1 MKCVTFLLIA
11 LFLCGC
17 TNKIVL
23 QEIQQTQQ
31 QTPIQQMAV
40 YYEGEQKEKITF
52 EPEQRKILLGAFI
65 KQDKNIESMEYF
77 EKLTEKKHEIYGFT
91 TTLTEEFP
99 MMDILECYVN
109 KKIPLLVIQPADR
122 NFPFEQEHLEKAAEK
137 ANQYRIPMLI
147 DFYPNGEDYSSG
159 EDYKKYYQKAR
170 EIFKEK
176 APNTVFIWTM
186 SIENIENW
194 YAYYPQNADW
204 IGLSIYENGGNQ
216 GKDIAEMLERW
227 YAIFQKQK
235 PLILSHVGIS
245 HYSEKNSKYTEK
257 EASDEIKRL
266 YESIKAYPE
275 IKAIVYDS
283 VNLTRQYGMQSE
295 GENYSIVENEKVLN
309 AYREQIQNIE
319 CIDKEGIWYKSFY
332 KGYIKDNK
340 IYVAKNTII
349 QEMETY
355 YNNKPAIYLYGKEY
369 VPAEDI
375 KGYTGKQQ
383 QNAIFLYKQL
393 SE

>member
-1 MKCVTFLLIA
+1 MKRVTFLLVA

-17 TNKIVL
+17 TNEIVS

-31 QTPIQQMAV
+31 TPIQQMTV
-40 YYEGEQKEKITF
+40 YYEGEKREKEIF
-52 EPEQRKILLGAFI
+52 EPEQGQIVLGALI

-77 EKLTEKKHEIYGFT
+77 EKLTEKSHEIYGFT

-109 KKIPLLVIQPADR
+109 EKIPLLVIQPSNR
-122 NFPFEQEHLEKAAEK
+122 NFPFEQEYLEKAAEK

-147 DFYPNGEDYSSG
+147 DFYPNGEDYSNG

-170 EIFKEK
+170 EIFREK
-176 APNTVFIWTM
+176 APNAVFIWTM

-194 YAYYPQNADW
+194 YAYYPQNTDW

-235 PLILSHVGIS
+235 PLMLSHVGIS

-257 EASDEIKRL
+257 EASDEITRL
-266 YESIKAYPE
+266 YESIKTYPE

-283 VNLTRQYGMQSE
+283 VNLTRQYGKQLE
-295 GENYSIVENEKVLN
+295 GENYSIIENEKVLN
-309 AYREQIQNIE
+309 AYRKQIQNIE
-319 CIDKEGIWYKSFY
+319 CIDKQRIWYKSFY
-332 KGYIKDNK
+332 KGYVKNNK
-340 IYVAKNTII
+340 IYIAKNTII
-349 QEMETY
+349 QEMGIY
-355 YNNKPAIYLYGKEY
+355 YNNESVTFLYGKEY
-369 VPAEDI
+369 VSAEDI
-375 KGYTGKQQ
+375 KGYTGEQKQ
-383 QNAIFLYKQL
+383 NTIFLYKQS

>member
-122 NFPFEQEHLEKAAEK
+122 NFPFEQEYLEEAAEK

-147 DFYPNGEDYSSG
+147 DFYPNGEDYSNG

-355 YNNKPAIYLYGKEY
+355 YNNKSVIYLYGKEY

>member
-1 MKCVTFLLIA
+1 MKRVTFLLVA

-17 TNKIVL
+17 TNEIVS

-31 QTPIQQMAV
+31 TPIQQMTV
-40 YYEGEQKEKITF
+40 YYEGEKREKEIF
-52 EPEQRKILLGAFI
+52 EPEQGKILLGAFI

-77 EKLTEKKHEIYGFT
+77 EKLTEKSHEIYGFT

-109 KKIPLLVIQPADR
+109 EKIPLLVIQPSIR
-122 NFPFEQEHLEKAAEK
+122 NFPFEQEYLEKAAEK

-147 DFYPNGEDYSSG
+147 DFYPNGEDYSNG

-170 EIFKEK
+170 EIFREK
-176 APNTVFIWTM
+176 APNAVFIWTM

-194 YAYYPQNADW
+194 YAYYPQNTDW

-235 PLILSHVGIS
+235 PLMLSHVGIS

-257 EASDEIKRL
+257 EASDEITRL
-266 YESIKAYPE
+266 YESIKTYPE

-283 VNLTRQYGMQSE
+283 VNLTRQYGKQSE
-295 GENYSIVENEKVLN
+295 GENYSIIENEKVLN
-309 AYREQIQNIE
+309 AYRKQIQNIE
-319 CIDKEGIWYKSFY
+319 CIDKQRIWYKSFY
-332 KGYIKDNK
+332 KGYVKNNK
-340 IYVAKNTII
+340 IYIAKNTII
-349 QEMETY
+349 QEMGIY
-355 YNNKPAIYLYGKEY
+355 YNNESVTFLYGKEY
-369 VPAEDI
+369 VSAEDI
-375 KGYTGKQQ
+375 KGYTGEQKQ
-383 QNAIFLYKQL
+383 NTIFLYKQS